1 MHPTPRRHAAIAN
14 FKAFRPRAPS
24 GRVLLLWPMPGHR
37 IGETS
42 IEIGRRLASDTG
54 MTTLNYGNGGG
65 IERRVNPTFSIPS
78 ILAIL
83 CAIGSF
89 FVSGAG
95 TMILLAI
102 LAALFGVIG
111 VVIAILPG
119 KRGGLISTLSI
130 VISAIALIVAVVRI
144 INHAGATT

>member
-1 MHPTPRRHAAIAN
+1 
-14 FKAFRPRAPS
+14 
-24 GRVLLLWPMPGHR
+24 MPGGP

-42 IEIGRRLASDTG
+42 IEIQPRVAFDVG

-65 IERRVNPTFSIPS
+65 IERRVNPSFSIPS
-78 ILAIL
+78 ILAII

-89 FVSGAG
+89 FVGGAG

-111 VVIAILPG
+111 VIIAILPG
-119 KRGGLISTLSI
+119 KRGGIISTLSI

-144 INHAGATT
+144 INHAGNG